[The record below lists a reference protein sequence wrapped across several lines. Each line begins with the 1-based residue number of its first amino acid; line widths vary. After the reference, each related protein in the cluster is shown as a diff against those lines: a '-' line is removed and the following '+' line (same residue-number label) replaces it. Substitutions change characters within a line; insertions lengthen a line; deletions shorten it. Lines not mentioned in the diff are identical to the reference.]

1 MSIDADFKKLVKK
14 YWGFLE
20 KPWPV
25 IEHTKHHCSEEKM
38 ANNIGQVK
46 KIILEK
52 LGIIPV
58 FFFLIVLFGTRDY
71 VSPYRN
77 VEKGLLIL
85 YHLIKGLSLSD
96 MKEFIPSSSFNV
108 IYHDFYTKNYEVLNQ
123 QISWML
129 ENMF

>member
-25 IEHTKHHCSEEKM
+25 IEHTKHHRSEEKM
-38 ANNIGQVK
+38 VNNIGQVK

-58 FFFLIVLFGTRDY
+58 FFFLIFLFGTRDY

-85 YHLIKGLSLSD
+85 YHLIKGYVTYQPATS
-96 MKEFIPSSSFNV
+96 I
-108 IYHDFYTKNYEVLNQ
+108 FY
-123 QISWML
+123 I
-129 ENMF
+129 